1 MASNELEKHSIRFYS
16 GDIDRVN
23 QYYGESI
30 GINKAVRMIVRKHL
44 NMLDEKF
51 GQPRNAS
58 LDDIENISLEESN
71 D

>member
-1 MASNELEKHSIRFYS
+1 MTSNDLEKHSIRFYS

-23 QYYGESI
+23 HYYGESI

-44 NMLDEKF
+44 NTLDEKY
-51 GQPRNAS
+51 GQSRAAS
-58 LDDIENISLEESN
+58 FDDIENISLEETN